1 MRKAARKDLE
11 LKLGDAKA
19 AANMLQRRLGEATHK
34 AAQEAASQAAQLAEH
49 TPGHPS
55 PSPSPSP
62 NQAAQ
67 LGEHK
72 AALAWAMGELV
83 HEAQARP

>member
-55 PSPSPSP
+55 PSP